1 MPIHRAPGRLTGRA
15 VDERLRPYEEAMARL
30 MQGVAAASSADPLGL
45 VGTSVGHYRVE
56 SVLGAGGMGLLY
68 RATDRRLGR
77 EAALKFL
84 PPAIGLDP
92 DTRRRFLSEARSAS
106 ALDHP
111 NICTVYE
118 ADQTDDGRLYFAMA
132 CYEGET
138 LKERL
143 ARGPLGVDEAISL
156 LVQAARGLAAAH
168 EKGLVHRDI
177 KPANLFVTADGT
189 LKLLD
194 FGIAKVPGE
203 GITRPDQN
211 PGTAA
216 YMAPEQ
222 ARGEPVDG
230 KADVW
235 ALGIVLHEL
244 LTGSR
249 PSSADSRPKASVPDD
264 PALRGCRDLLERML
278 DPDPAIRPTA
288 EELARVSPGDVSL
301 PAASRATPR
310 EPTPRAV
317 AVLPFSDL
325 SPEGEQGYLCE
336 GMAEEILDALAR
348 IDGLRVMS
356 RLPFR
361 ARADLPSDV
370 EALGRRLG
378 VDTLVYGSIRKADS
392 RLRITVRLVRAS
404 DTSVLWS
411 ERYDREMADVFAIQE
426 DIARG
431 VAAALRVT
439 LAGEPLAALR
449 AGRSAHVEAYEYYL
463 RGRQHFLRDTRR
475 DLVAARQMFA
485 RAVEIDPEYAR
496 GHAGLADA
504 LSFLYKHFDRDPALL
519 AQAEAA
525 SRTAVELDDGLAEAR
540 TSWAVVHWLRNRL
553 SDATESFE
561 AAIRL
566 DPGSFEAH
574 YLYGMC
580 CYSNGM
586 AERGIEA
593 FGRVA
598 ELRADDFQAPNLRA
612 ALCHAT
618 GRAAEAR
625 AGFERGLRLAAR
637 HLELNPDNVRAR
649 YFMARALVGVGR
661 TEEGLERARETLE
674 LAPTDAMV
682 LYNAAAVHAV
692 AGCVDDALD
701 YLERAI
707 DAGFGYRP
715 DLVHDPDFTALRGRP
730 RFRRLLER
738 LAG

>member
-1 MPIHRAPGRLTGRA
+1 MPIHGASGRLTGPA
-15 VDERLRPYEEAMARL
+15 VDERLRPYEEAMTRL
-30 MQGVAAASSADPLGL
+30 MQGVARGSSDDPLGL
-45 VGTSVGHYRVE
+45 VGTTVGHYRVE
-56 SVLGAGGMGLLY
+56 SVLGAGGMGILY
-68 RATDRRLGR
+68 RATDQRLGR
-77 EAALKFL
+77 AAALKFL
-84 PPAIGLDP
+84 PPAIGFDP
-92 DTRRRFLSEARSAS
+92 DAKRRFLREARSAS

-118 ADQTDDGRLYFAMA
+118 ADETDDGRLYFAMA

-143 ARGPLGVDEAISL
+143 ARGPLGPDEAIGL
-156 LVQAARGLAAAH
+156 MVQAARGLAAAH

-177 KPANLFVTADGT
+177 KPANLFVTGEGT
-189 LKLLD
+189 LKVLD
-194 FGIAKVPGE
+194 FGVAKVPGE

-222 ARGEPVDG
+222 ALGEAVDG

-235 ALGIVLHEL
+235 ALGLVLYEL

-249 PSSADSRPKASVPDD
+249 PSPADRPPTASAPDD
-264 PALRGCRDLLERML
+264 PALRACRGLLERML
-278 DPDPAIRPTA
+278 DPDPAGRPTA
-288 EELARVSPGDVSL
+288 EALARVSTGDVSL
-301 PAASRATPR
+301 PTTPSAAPR
-310 EPTPRAV
+310 DPTPESV

-325 SPEGEQGYLCE
+325 SQEGGQGYLCE

-348 IDGLRVMS
+348 IEGLRVMS

-404 DTSVLWS
+404 DAAVLWS
-411 ERYDREMADVFAIQE
+411 ERYDRVLADVFAIQE

-496 GHAGLADA
+496 GYAGLADA
-504 LSFLYKHFDRDPALL
+504 LSFLYKHFDRNPALL
-519 AQAEAA
+519 AQADEA
-525 SRTAVELDDGLAEAR
+525 SRTAVELDSGLADAR
-540 TSWAVVHWLRNRL
+540 TSRAVVHWLRNDL
-553 SDATESFE
+553 SDASESFE

-574 YLYGMC
+574 YLYGMS
-580 CYSNGM
+580 CYSNGI
-586 AERGIEA
+586 AERAIEA
-593 FGRVA
+593 FGRAA
-598 ELRADDFQAPNLRA
+598 ELRADDFQSPNLRA
-612 ALCHAT
+612 VLLRAT

-625 AGFERGLRLAAR
+625 AGFERGLRLAER

-649 YFMARALVGVGR
+649 YFMARSLVGVGR
-661 TEEGLERARETLE
+661 TEEGLDHAREAIE
-674 LAPTDAMV
+674 QAPADAMV
-682 LYNAAAVHAV
+682 LYNAAAVNAV
-692 AGCVDDALD
+692 AGRIDDALD
-701 YLERAI
+701 YLERAV

-715 DLVHDPDFTALRGRP
+715 DLLHDPDFRELRARP
-730 RFRRLLER
+730 RFRRILER
-738 LAG
+738 LSA